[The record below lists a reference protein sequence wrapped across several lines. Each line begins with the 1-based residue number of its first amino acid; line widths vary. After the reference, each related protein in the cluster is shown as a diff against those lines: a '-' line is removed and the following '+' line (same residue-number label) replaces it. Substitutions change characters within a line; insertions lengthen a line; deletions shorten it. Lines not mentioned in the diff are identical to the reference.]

1 MTYDLPDFRNP
12 QDAFESAISK
22 GIFTEKEPDKLYI
35 HTTSPSW
42 KNYRDKFVGNWMY
55 MHSDKS
61 KKIDFFK
68 NKWSRKYKEVTYA

>member
-22 GIFTEKEPDKLYI
+22 GIFTEKKPHKLYI
-35 HTTSPSW
+35 HTSSPSW

-61 KKIDFFK
+61 KKIDYFK
-68 NKWSRKYKEVTYA
+68 NKWSRKYKEVSYA

>member
-12 QDAFESAISK
+12 QDAFESAIANRK
-22 GIFTEKEPDKLYI
+22 LFEKPNAQYQN
-35 HTTSPSW
+35 
-42 KNYRDKFVGNWMY
+42 NYYYVGDWTY

-68 NKWSRKYKEVTYA
+68 NKWSRKYKEVSYA

>member
-22 GIFTEKEPDKLYI
+22 GIFTEYYTDPI
-35 HTTSPSW
+35 
-42 KNYRDKFVGNWMY
+42 DKFVGDWMY

-61 KKIDFFK
+61 KKIDYFK
-68 NKWSRKYKEVTYA
+68 NKTTRKYKEVSYE

>member
-12 QDAFESAISK
+12 QDAFESAIANRK
-22 GIFTEKEPDKLYI
+22 LFEKPNAQYQN
-35 HTTSPSW
+35 
-42 KNYRDKFVGNWMY
+42 NYYYVGDWMY

-68 NKWSRKYKEVTYA
+68 NKWSRKYKEVSYA

>member
-22 GIFTEKEPDKLYI
+22 GIFTEDYTDPI
-35 HTTSPSW
+35 
-42 KNYRDKFVGNWMY
+42 DKFVGDWMY

-61 KKIDFFK
+61 KKIDYFK
-68 NKWSRKYKEVTYA
+68 NKTTRKYKEVSYE